1 MTQYSQEFKDNIIQ
15 QMLPPV
21 SKSVSQLHNETGVS
35 EQTLFKWKRAA
46 KASGMATPSGSGGDS
61 DQ

>member
-21 SKSVSQLHNETGVS
+21 SKSVRQLHNETGVS
-35 EQTLFKWKRAA
+35 EQTLFKWE
-46 KASGMATPSGSGGDS
+46 
-61 DQ
+61 